1 MSRLNLKA
9 LAESLQI
16 EMVKHHD
23 ALSDALTCA
32 KAYMFLNQGIVPDL
46 SRIHETA
53 GHDPFA
59 GHTQLSGSILKPD
72 FENVADKNNPFF
84 AKKVVFTGVLQSL
97 PREEAAGI
105 IQKMGADIDTS
116 VTKRT
121 DYVIVGNGAGPA
133 KLRQIDA
140 LNSGGSSIRIIK
152 EDEFLSML

>member
-1 MSRLNLKA
+1 M
-9 LAESLQI
+9 
-16 EMVKHHD
+16 
-23 ALSDALTCA
+23 
-32 KAYMFLNQGIVPDL
+32 
-46 SRIHETA
+46 
-53 GHDPFA
+53 
-59 GHTQLSGSILKPD
+59 
-72 FENVADKNNPFF
+72 ADKNNPFF